1 MLPHFAGF
9 NSFFNT
15 KRKNFILSI
24 IICLVLSY
32 NILSTVIPFSTY
44 PKITKL
50 IVVILVLSLSFLLS
64 RYILDNYLFLIY
76 SLSLKQKIQIIVI
89 SSVFSFAVSFFSYFQ
104 KPLYPI
110 EYNINL
116 QSTTENV
123 NVFIQQEIE
132 DIQQKLIEPKS
143 FTNIDA
149 WDYQTGRINS
159 PINQPLEI
167 NYYIFQFINGDLNY
181 KFTFYPQNHVSE
193 AVIKIDNTSYS
204 VNIPDN
210 RKVDEPFIYTIIP
223 PQKASVSSFWNFWQ
237 LIFPMMRW
245 LLFFIHF
252 FIGVTII
259 FSTVLDKKRRI
270 FKYFLFL
277 ILSYLF
283 YNALH
288 FQNELFNLHENKIIW
303 LWISVLFFIVVPIA
317 IHFLIKKKP
326 STRNL
331 LLFLILLLA
340 AGLRIYWIN
349 MVPTEQVSDF
359 GSFHYKAL
367 QIANNENGV
376 YIEKHSNF
384 VRLLSIIYKISP
396 THEIFE
402 KVNILFSLLTI
413 FCIYKIGQFTF
424 SKSTG
429 IIAAYLYAIF
439 PSQISMVSIVNTDIL
454 STSLLIL
461 SITLIFYFIQ
471 KNSLRYLIL
480 SSFIMGLCIVIRA
493 PMVIYLPLF
502 MILFIK
508 NPFRFT
514 ELKSL
519 KPILLVI
526 ISLFMGY
533 FSLKMLVN
541 TVSVENMKIE
551 EYRNVIGPLLMGTN
565 IDSKGRHNIP
575 DSELLYSWN
584 KDEVFKNGMVVILDR
599 IIKNPLE
606 FIKNLKYKYGY
617 MFGNNTYGSDVA
629 FLAKDMNHLTF
640 QTNWP
645 FDTTSIRINF
655 AAFSQYSYWCIL
667 FIAMLST
674 FILNKKIEF
683 TQYFGMIIVIS
694 ALIAYTFFEVQPRY
708 HSPIIPIFVI
718 FAGISF
724 SFFNLNNK

>member
-9 NSFFNT
+9 NSFFIT
-15 KRKNFILSI
+15 MRKNFILNMI
-24 IICLVLSY
+24 ISLVLSY
-32 NILSTVIPFSTY
+32 NILSTVVPFSTY

-50 IVVILVLSLSFLLS
+50 IVVILVFSLSYLLS
-64 RYILDNYLFLIY
+64 RYILDNYLFLFY
-76 SLSLKQKIQIIVI
+76 SLSLRKKIQIIVI
-89 SSVFSFAVSFFSYFQ
+89 ASVFSFAVSFFSHFQ
-104 KPLYPI
+104 RPLYPI
-110 EYNINL
+110 EYSINL
-116 QSTTENV
+116 QANTENV

-132 DIQQKLIEPKS
+132 EIQQKLIEPKS
-143 FTNIDA
+143 INNIED

-159 PINQPLEI
+159 PKNELIEL
-167 NYYIFQFINGDLNY
+167 NYYIFQYINGNVNY
-181 KFTFYPQNHVSE
+181 KFTFYPQNNVSE
-193 AVIKIDNTSYS
+193 AVIKFDNTNYS

-210 RKVDEPFIYTIIP
+210 RKENEPFIYTIIP
-223 PQKASVSSFWNFWQ
+223 PQKASVSSFWNIWQ

-245 LLFFIHF
+245 ILFFIHF
-252 FIGVTII
+252 FIGGTII
-259 FSTVLDKKRRI
+259 FSTALDEKRRF

-283 YNALH
+283 FNALH

-303 LWISVLFFIVVPIA
+303 LWTSILFFIVVPIA
-317 IHFLIKKKP
+317 IQFFIKKKP
-326 STRNL
+326 SIQSL
-331 LLFLILLLA
+331 LLVLIFLLA

-367 QIANNENGV
+367 QIANDENGV

-402 KVNILFSLLTI
+402 KINILFSLLTI
-413 FCIYKIGQFTF
+413 FCIYKIGQFTL

-461 SITLIFYFIQ
+461 SITFIFYFIQ

-493 PMVIYLPLF
+493 PMVIYLPMF

-526 ISLFMGY
+526 FSLFMGY

-551 EYRNVIGPLLMGTN
+551 EYRNVIGPLMMGTN
-565 IDSKGRHNIP
+565 IDSNGRHNIP

-584 KDEVFKNGMVVILDR
+584 KEEVFKNGMVVILDR
-599 IIKNPLE
+599 IIKNPLDLL
-606 FIKNLKYKYGY
+606 KNLKYKFGY
-617 MFGNNTYGSDVA
+617 MF
-629 FLAKDMNHLTF
+629 
-640 QTNWP
+640 
-645 FDTTSIRINF
+645 
-655 AAFSQYSYWCIL
+655 
-667 FIAMLST
+667 
-674 FILNKKIEF
+674 
-683 TQYFGMIIVIS
+683 
-694 ALIAYTFFEVQPRY
+694 
-708 HSPIIPIFVI
+708 
-718 FAGISF
+718 
-724 SFFNLNNK
+724 